1 MPRNSHADIVTDWET
16 LLKRVAS
23 NAADLPNIDLYSA
36 PLAQL
41 LDTAKNSLALSKA
54 HRATKQEGT
63 QDFKALVREGKDA
76 ATKLRAAVKAHFG
89 PRSERLLEFG
99 IQPLRPRKKA
109 PVVPVVEKP
118 KTAEPPSAS
127 PSDPAPK
134 AS

>member
-1 MPRNSHADIVTDWET
+1 MPKNSQADILTDWET

-23 NAADLPNIDLYSA
+23 NAGDLPNIEIYSA

-41 LDTAKNSLALSKA
+41 LDTAKNGLALSKA
-54 HRATKQEGT
+54 HKATKQEGT
-63 QDFKALVREGKDA
+63 QDFKSLVRAGKDA

-89 PRSERLLEFG
+89 PRSERLVEFG
-99 IQPLRPRKKA
+99 IQPLRPRKRN
-109 PVVPVVEKP
+109 PGSLVSEKP
-118 KTAEPPSAS
+118 KTVEPPSAS